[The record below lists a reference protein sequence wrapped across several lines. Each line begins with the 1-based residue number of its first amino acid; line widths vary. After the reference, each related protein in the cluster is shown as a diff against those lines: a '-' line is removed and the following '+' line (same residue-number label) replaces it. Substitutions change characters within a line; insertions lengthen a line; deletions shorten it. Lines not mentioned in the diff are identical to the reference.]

1 MSLGRA
7 WIHMLSVQRTFEAYL
22 DEMDKITVLLP
33 HAYGTSSVFH
43 LKQGANEWELSI
55 HSITSLPDVMKYECK
70 VSEPIILSN
79 CYIIRD
85 ERKVETD
92 LQMGAV
98 IRTEKFD
105 ELYMYE
111 GRDLGASYS
120 SDQTVFKVWAPTATK
135 AKVRIYETGA
145 VYKDYEMEAQ
155 EKGVW
160 SYELMG
166 DWDGAKY
173 TFLVCINL
181 IWREV
186 VDPYAKSVSVNGTYG
201 IVVNLAKTYVQ
212 DEESLPLMASMTDA
226 VIYEA
231 HIRDMTVHPHSGA
244 MYKGKYLGLAEEGTT
259 GERGTLTGLSY
270 IKELG
275 VTHLELL
282 PIHQYAGVDEEQP
295 FAAYNWGYNPLFYN
309 VPNGSYATNPLD
321 PYNRIV
327 ECKQMIQALHR
338 NGLRVIIDVVYNHV
352 YERETSSFEKL
363 VPGYY
368 FRHDENGMPSNGTG
382 VGNDI
387 ASERNMVRK
396 FIVDSV
402 LYWLTE
408 YKVDGFRFD
417 LMGILDVATMNEIR
431 QKVNEVKEHVI
442 LLGEGWDLQ
451 TPLASDQKATL
462 QNAAKLP
469 CIAQF
474 NDQFRD
480 GIKGSTF
487 DVQKRGYALGETTN
501 KEHIQYLVTGS
512 IPYVKQKSLFIEP
525 MQSINY
531 VECHDNMTMWDK
543 IIGSNKE
550 EEPMQKR
557 RHRLA
562 TTMTLLSQGI
572 PFLHA
577 GQEFY
582 RTKQGNENS
591 YNAPDCINQIDWDQK
606 EREEETISYIKGI
619 IRIRKSHG
627 AFRFPSSEC
636 MKRHVSFFDTA
647 PSVIAYYLQDV
658 QQFGMWKEIVVL
670 FHNGTEEQTVSLP
683 KGGTWH
689 ILANEGTA
697 HENPISS
704 FEGDTIVI
712 APISTYI
719 LTKL

>member
-1 MSLGRA
+1 MSLGRV
-7 WIHMLSVQRTFEAYL
+7 WIHMLSIQRTFEAYL
-22 DEMDKITVLLP
+22 DEMDKITILLP
-33 HAYGTSSVFH
+33 HAYGTSSIFH
-43 LKQGANEWELSI
+43 LKQDTNEWELSI
-55 HSITSLPDVMKYECK
+55 NCITSLPHATKYECK

-111 GRDLGASYS
+111 GCDLGASYS
-120 SDQTVFKVWAPTATK
+120 SNQTVFKVWAPTATK
-135 AKVRIYETGA
+135 AKVRIYESENL
-145 VYKDYEMEAQ
+145 YKDYEMEGQ

-160 SYELMG
+160 SCELTG
-166 DWDGAKY
+166 DWDSAKY

-181 IWREV
+181 IWREA

-201 IVVNLAKTYVQ
+201 IVINLAKTYVH
-212 DEESLPLMASMTDA
+212 DEEALPPMTSVTDA

-244 MYKGKYLGLAEEGTT
+244 MYKGKYLGLTEEGTA

-282 PIHQYAGVDEEQP
+282 PIHHYAGVDEKQP
-295 FAAYNWGYNPLFYN
+295 FATYNWGYNPLFYN
-309 VPNGSYATNPLD
+309 VPNGSYATNPFN

-387 ASERNMVRK
+387 ASDRSMVRK
-396 FIVDSV
+396 FIVDSI

-417 LMGILDVATMNEIR
+417 LMGILDVETMNEIR

-451 TPLASDQKATL
+451 TPLAADQKATL

-487 DVQKRGYALGETTN
+487 DVQKCGYALGETTN
-501 KEHIQYLVTGS
+501 KEHIQYLLTGS
-512 IPYVKQKSLFIEP
+512 IPYVKQRSLFIEP
-525 MQSINY
+525 VQSINY

-543 IIGSNKE
+543 IIGSGKE
-550 EEPMQKR
+550 EEHLQKR

-562 TTMTLLSQGI
+562 TTMTLLAQGI

-606 EREEETISYIKGI
+606 EREEETISYIKGM

-627 AFRFPSSEC
+627 AFRFAASELI
-636 MKRHVSFFDTA
+636 KRHMFFLNTV

-658 QQFGMWKEIVVL
+658 QQYGPWKEIVVL
-670 FHNGTEEQTVSLP
+670 FHNGIEEQTVSLP
-683 KGGTWH
+683 TGGVWH
-689 ILANEGTA
+689 VLANDIKAAES
-697 HENPISS
+697 PISS
-704 FEGDTIVI
+704 FDGDTLVI

-719 LTKL
+719 LAKM

>member
-1 MSLGRA
+1 MSLGRV
-7 WIHMLSVQRTFEAYL
+7 WIHMLSIQRTFEAYL

-33 HAYGTSSVFH
+33 HAYGTSGIFH
-43 LKQGANEWELSI
+43 LKQGTTEWELPI
-55 HSITSLPDVMKYECK
+55 TCVTSLPHATKYECK
-70 VSEPIILSN
+70 VNEPITLSN

-85 ERKVETD
+85 EQGAETD

-111 GRDLGASYS
+111 GSDLGASYCS
-120 SDQTVFKVWAPTATK
+120 NQTVFKVWAPTATK
-135 AKVRIYETGA
+135 AKIRIYETGA
-145 VYKDYEMEAQ
+145 VYKDYEMEGQ

-160 SYELMG
+160 SCELAG

-181 IWREV
+181 IWREA
-186 VDPYAKSVSVNGTYG
+186 VDPYAKSVSINGTYG
-201 IVVNLAKTYVQ
+201 IVINLAKTSVH
-212 DEESLPLMASMTDA
+212 DEEALPIMTSMTDA
-226 VIYEA
+226 VIYEG

-244 MYKGKYLGLAEEGTT
+244 MYKGKYLGLTEEGTT

-275 VTHLELL
+275 VTHIELL
-282 PIHQYAGVDEEQP
+282 PIHHYAGVDEKQP
-295 FAAYNWGYNPLFYN
+295 FATYNWGYNPLFYN
-309 VPNGSYATNPLD
+309 VPNGSYATNPFN

-387 ASERNMVRK
+387 ASERSMVRK
-396 FIVDSV
+396 FIVDSI

-408 YKVDGFRFD
+408 YKVNGFRFD
-417 LMGILDVATMNEIR
+417 LMGILDVETMNEIR

-451 TPLASDQKATL
+451 TPLAADQKATL

-469 CIAQF
+469 HIAQF

-501 KEHIQYLVTGS
+501 KEHIQYLLTGS
-512 IPYVKQKSLFIEP
+512 IPYIKESSLFIEP
-525 MQSINY
+525 VQSINY

-543 IIGSNKE
+543 ISGSSKE
-550 EEPMQKR
+550 EEHMQKR

-562 TTMTLLSQGI
+562 TTMTLLAQGI

-591 YNAPDCINQIDWDQK
+591 YNAPDCVNQMNWNQK
-606 EREEETISYIKGI
+606 EREEETVSYLKGI

-627 AFRFPSSEC
+627 AFRFSSSELIRQH
-636 MKRHVSFFDTA
+636 MSFLDTTS
-647 PSVIAYYLQDV
+647 SVIAYYLQDV
-658 QQFGMWKEIVVL
+658 QQFGKWKEIVVL
-670 FHNGTEEQTVSLP
+670 FHNGTEGQTVSLP

-689 ILANEGTA
+689 ILANEEKA
-697 HENPISS
+697 NEDPISS
-704 FEGDTIVI
+704 FEGDTIAI